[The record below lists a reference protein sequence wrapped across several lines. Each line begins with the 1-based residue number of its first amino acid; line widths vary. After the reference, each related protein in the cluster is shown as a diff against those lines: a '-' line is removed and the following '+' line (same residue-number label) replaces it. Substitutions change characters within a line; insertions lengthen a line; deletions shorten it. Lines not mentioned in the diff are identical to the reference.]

1 MPTITH
7 KEAKNLLND
16 ACTRY
21 IAHNQSQLD
30 SLMTEAN
37 TNKPSDFFDAV
48 FGLGKKPTPGFTD
61 WLKCERFIMKDYIY
75 CLMGYPGDDELYR
88 EHTYEERSATDP
100 ERILDELQGLIRE
113 LEQILQY
120 AEDNSSALYQQVK
133 RVKMYDEARYGE
145 IRGYDTPDSTKLY
158 LALHQLQSLGSLIQA
173 LASHHIADSRHRIIC
188 LSEPREG
195 IDDMSH
201 AEYALSNATALCQR
215 LEASKPIFDGYLKGV
230 VVKELQEALTYSSA
244 FPGIE
249 YDGTGDEWVDQFESL
264 YKGGHTQDILETQRE
279 SNCEYYL
286 KLLSVISILVGVGI
300 FTTIGLS
307 IKRLHDTA
315 GKSFNFFKP
324 LSATLNEEISD
335 IREQQSASL
344 R

>member
-1 MPTITH
+1 
-7 KEAKNLLND
+7 
-16 ACTRY
+16 
-21 IAHNQSQLD
+21 
-30 SLMTEAN
+30 
-37 TNKPSDFFDAV
+37 
-48 FGLGKKPTPGFTD
+48 
-61 WLKCERFIMKDYIY
+61 
-75 CLMGYPGDDELYR
+75 
-88 EHTYEERSATDP
+88 
-100 ERILDELQGLIRE
+100 
-113 LEQILQY
+113 
-120 AEDNSSALYQQVK
+120 
-133 RVKMYDEARYGE
+133 
-145 IRGYDTPDSTKLY
+145 
-158 LALHQLQSLGSLIQA
+158 
-173 LASHHIADSRHRIIC
+173 
-188 LSEPREG
+188 
-195 IDDMSH
+195 MSH